1 MRLPSLLVCFAAVS
15 LAQPT
20 RFFDDIY
27 NYSENLAEFYSKV
40 SEHINNAKY
49 QSKPSMGCNPSS
61 ITLPSYASGL
71 PGPTG
76 VSPMYVALGRGT
88 QNYTCADSTENTIP
102 VSIGA
107 LANLYNATCIAANF
121 PDLMEMLPN
130 IAYNIPLPDFEYT
143 ALPPANI
150 DLMGHHF
157 FYDSTTPEFN
167 LDTTTSKQ
175 YGVAMTKKQD
185 SIDAP
190 SDAFKG
196 EYGAVVWLYLS
207 TTTGT
212 VGNYKSVYRVNT
224 AGGNPP
230 ATCKGMPSAFTMQY
244 SANYYFFG
252 SS

>member
-40 SEHINNAKY
+40 SEHINNAKH
-49 QSKPSMGCNPSS
+49 QSKPSMACNPST
-61 ITLPSYASGL
+61 ITLPSFASGL
-71 PGPTG
+71 PSPTG
-76 VSPMYVALGRGT
+76 LSPMYVALGRGT
-88 QNYTCADSTENTIP
+88 QNYTCADSTENSIP
-102 VSIGA
+102 VAIGA
-107 LANLYNATCIAANF
+107 LANLYNATCIASNF

-175 YGVAMTKKQD
+175 YGVAMTKKQS
-185 SIDAP
+185 SINAP

-196 EYGAVVWLYLS
+196 DYGAVAWLYLT

-230 ATCKGMPSAFTMQY
+230 TTCKGMPSVFTMQY